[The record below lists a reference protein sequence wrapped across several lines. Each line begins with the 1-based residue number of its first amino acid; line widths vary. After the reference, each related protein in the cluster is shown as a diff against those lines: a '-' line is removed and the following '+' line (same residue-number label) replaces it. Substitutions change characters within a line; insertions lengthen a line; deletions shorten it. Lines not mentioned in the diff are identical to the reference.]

1 MAITPLTMSDPARS
15 DTPIAPRRPLGRESA
30 VLPQN
35 PVAARVRPLP
45 HQAFA
50 FAVVTADDSVVELQ
64 LGNSGPLALKLTV
77 HSHHLV
83 DLEPEHHDL
92 MPGQAFAVEVPT
104 SSGVYDIA
112 VHGPDNFLRTVAGD
126 MASTLAGFEASL
138 SVTGPPGS
146 PGLLLELRNA
156 DRVTRV
162 FTVANRIGSSASHRI
177 APGNSHEVRF
187 QPLAHDDGWYD
198 FTVTVEGVSS
208 FSRRFAGHLTSGLPP
223 QTS

>member
-1 MAITPLTMSDPARS
+1 MTPLTMSDFAGTN
-15 DTPIAPRRPLGRESA
+15 TPIQPRRAPRRESA
-30 VLPQN
+30 VVPQ
-35 PVAARVRPLP
+35 VRVGAKVRPLP

-50 FAVVTADDSVVELQ
+50 FAVVAADDSVVELQ
-64 LGNSGPLALKLTV
+64 LGNSGPLALILTV

-83 DLEPEHHDL
+83 NLEPERHNL
-92 MPGQAFAVEVPT
+92 MPGQAFAVEIPT
-104 SSGVYDIA
+104 FGGVYDIA

-138 SVTGPPGS
+138 SITGPAGS
-146 PGLLLELRNA
+146 TGLLLALRNV

-162 FTVANRIGSSASHRI
+162 FKVTNRIGSSASHRI

-187 QPLAHDDGWYD
+187 QPLQHDDGWYD

-208 FSRRFAGHLTSGLPP
+208 FSRRFAGHLTNGLPQDP
-223 QTS
+223 S

>member
-1 MAITPLTMSDPARS
+1 MSDSARIH
-15 DTPIAPRRPLGRESA
+15 TPIQPRRPLGRESP
-30 VLPQN
+30 VLSQN
-35 PVAARVRPLP
+35 PVVSRVRPLP

-50 FAVVTADDSVVELQ
+50 FGSVTADDIVVELQ
-64 LGNSGPLALKLTV
+64 LGNSGSRALKLRV

-83 DLEPEHHDL
+83 DLEPESYDL

-104 SSGVYDIA
+104 ASGVYDIA

-138 SVTGPPGS
+138 NITGPAGS

-162 FTVANRIGSSASHRI
+162 FNVANRIGSGAAYRI

-187 QPLAHDDGWYD
+187 QPLQHDDGWYD

-208 FSRRFAGHLTSGLPP
+208 FSRRFAGHLTSSGLPLDLG
-223 QTS
+223 